1 MAAVVLCRAL
11 YSVLGLDLLQCSA
24 DSEKKGMLLSVST
37 LQLSNDDNN
46 KAMILKHR
54 GVAFE
59 KCLRESIVI

>member
-1 MAAVVLCRAL
+1 
-11 YSVLGLDLLQCSA
+11 
-24 DSEKKGMLLSVST
+24 MLLSVST